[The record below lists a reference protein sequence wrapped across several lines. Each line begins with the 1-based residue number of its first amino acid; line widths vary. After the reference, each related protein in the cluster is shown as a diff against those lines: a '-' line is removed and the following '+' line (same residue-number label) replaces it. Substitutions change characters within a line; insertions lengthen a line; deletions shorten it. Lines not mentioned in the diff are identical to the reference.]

1 MRFLGITILAL
12 VVALIGLYLMGRYVT
27 KPTRP
32 ATDFA
37 LDQTTPQ
44 GTLRMFL
51 AAVATKD
58 LDAMVAVKDFDY
70 EAGQILAGKG
80 PGIENDSDLV
90 AKTAEVLELAFR
102 TEWQQRAWP
111 ELSGAVSHYSDASH
125 LDWTTVRLTEVIQ
138 YPSGVQERTV
148 VKLVRRGSKWRL
160 VHSP

>member
-27 KPTRP
+27 KTTRP

-58 LDAMVAVKDFDY
+58 LDFLGGVSLQTR
-70 EAGQILAGKG
+70 E
-80 PGIENDSDLV
+80 
-90 AKTAEVLELAFR
+90 
-102 TEWQQRAWP
+102 EWGR
-111 ELSGAVSHYSDASH
+111 VDAAQ
-125 LDWTTVRLTEVIQ
+125 DTR
-138 YPSGVQERTV
+138 
-148 VKLVRRGSKWRL
+148 WRE
-160 VHSP
+160 